1 MGSRM
6 QSNTRRW
13 TPYVLL
19 APMVIV
25 LLALVY
31 YPTISTIVFGFQ
43 KMDLLK
49 PQVTGF
55 SGFKNYADV
64 LNDPVAW
71 SALINSA
78 IILAIVLVSTVLG
91 GLVAALV
98 LTRDTAVRGFLTAV
112 TILPWAL
119 PPVVNG
125 ILWRWMFHPSI
136 GILNKILLRLG
147 IIHHNI
153 QWLTDPTLVLF
164 VVSFVVT
171 WRTLPLAAILFL
183 SGLQS
188 IPVQLYESSMLDGAS
203 VTQEFRLI
211 TLPLLRPI
219 ITIVV
224 TLTSISGFGLFDE
237 IVSFTGFSFQT
248 STVMVQIYVDTFR
261 FLNFGKGSAFVTMF
275 MIVTGALAFF
285 YIRALHRR
293 TEYL

>member
-1 MGSRM
+1 MRSRM
-6 QSNTRRW
+6 QSNSRQW
-13 TPYVLL
+13 TPYIFL
-19 APMVIV
+19 APMVVV
-25 LLALVY
+25 LLVLVY
-31 YPTISTIVFGFQ
+31 YPTISTVVFGFQ

-55 SGFKNYADV
+55 AGLENYRDV
-64 LNDPVAW
+64 LDDPVVW

-78 IILAIVLVSTVLG
+78 VVLAIVLVATVFG

-98 LTRDTAVRGFLTAV
+98 MTRDTAIRGFLTAV

-136 GILNKILLRLG
+136 GILNKVLLRLG
-147 IIHHNI
+147 VIHQNI
-153 QWLTDPTLVLF
+153 QWLTDPQLVLF

-171 WRTLPLAAILFL
+171 WRTLPLAALLFL

-188 IPVQLYESSMLDGAS
+188 IPVELHESSVIDGAN
-203 VTQEFRLI
+203 VTQEFKSI

-219 ITIVV
+219 VAIVV
-224 TLTSISGFGLFDE
+224 TLTSISGFSLFDE
-237 IVSFTGFSFQT
+237 VVSFTGFSFQT

-275 MIVTGALAFF
+275 MMVTGALAFF